1 MGVGISALN
10 NGRLASFVF
19 FRSLWVKSLI
29 FFVFLCVGISQSKAQ
44 FFDMHLTQYM
54 HNTLPWNPGYAGM
67 SGKINAFVNNRNQ
80 YMGIDGSP
88 TTTFIGADM
97 ALNVL
102 GNQGGV
108 GLMIFN
114 ESIGFYNNLL
124 IQGIIS
130 QKFDLGEG
138 KLGVGL
144 NFGVVNMV
152 LDGTKFIPKPTGNF
166 ENGYHSDSDGS
177 IPTTE
182 VSGIGFDSGIGVYY
196 KAPKFHAGI
205 SIMHLFNP
213 EPNFKDEFNVYIP
226 RIVYMSAGY
235 NHALWEVPVTLMPSF
250 MVRKSEGIWSFDL
263 NMNVLYRERYWAGL
277 SYRLQEG
284 LAAIVGLE
292 LPSGLKVGY
301 SYDIPMSAVTL
312 RGGGTHE
319 VLLGYVFDISF
330 GKRDKKYKNIRFL

>member
-1 MGVGISALN
+1 MGVNVSVLN
-10 NGRLASFVF
+10 KETLTSFAF

-29 FFVFLCVGISQSKAQ
+29 FFVFFCVGISQSNAQ
-44 FFDMHLTQYM
+44 FYDMHLTQYM
-54 HNTLPWNPGYAGM
+54 FNPLPWNPGYAGM
-67 SGKINAFVNNRNQ
+67 SGKVNAFVNNRNQ
-80 YMGIDGSP
+80 YMGIEGSP

-108 GLMIFN
+108 GLMVFS
-114 ESIGFYNNLL
+114 EQIGYYNNLL
-124 IQGIIS
+124 IQGIVS
-130 QKFDLGEG
+130 QKFDLGDG
-138 KLGVGL
+138 KLGIGL

-152 LDGTKFIPKPTGNF
+152 LDGTKFNPKPH
-166 ENGYHSDSDGS
+166 ENDYHVDGDLS

-196 KAPKFHAGI
+196 KAPKYYAGI

-213 EPNFKDEFNVYIP
+213 EPNFKDEFNVYMP
-226 RIVYMSAGY
+226 RIVYLSAGY

-250 MVRKSEGIWSFDL
+250 MVRKSEGIWSFDI
-263 NMNVLYRERYWAGL
+263 NMNVLYKEKFWGGL

-284 LAAIVGLE
+284 IAAIVGLE

-301 SYDIPMSAVTL
+301 SYDIPMGAVSF
-312 RGGGTHE
+312 RSSGTHE

-330 GKRDKKYKNIRFL
+330 GKRDKKYKNVRFL